1 MGVYDR
7 PGLRRRAASV
17 SIIVGALLAARPR
30 TSEPQLAISGC
41 GRRAPSLMARYAAVG
56 RCLRH
61 LAFGACRPASPVSEY
76 FGRTSPRP
84 QPLAGQRADLQ
95 QPYRIRSRGGES
107 AKSLRRPLDSG
118 VLVCEALRERSE
130 QRTNKHPEVGGCPTQ
145 LVGSRCKQRSYK
157 VLSFST
163 AAASVSSSFAKQNR
177 NRCPASGFSQNTDTG
192 MDATPMSRVHLL
204 AIDSSDSLLISL

>member
-1 MGVYDR
+1 MF
-7 PGLRRRAASV
+7 
-17 SIIVGALLAARPR
+17 AARF
-30 TSEPQLAISGC
+30 
-41 GRRAPSLMARYAAVG
+41 AAVG

-84 QPLAGQRADLQ
+84 QPPANQHAYPQ
-95 QPYRIRSRGGES
+95 QFDRIRARVGSDPVNS
-107 AKSLRRPLDSG
+107 FKKPLDSG

-130 QRTNKHPEVGGCPTQ
+130 QRVNKYPEVGGCLTQ